1 MLNHDQLEELADLL
15 QQAHRSFD
23 PGSFAFG
30 PANASMP
37 PKKQPSPRTV
47 KLQILGAVFVPM
59 GLLGLWLHSQG
70 FW

>member
-1 MLNHDQLEELADLL
+1 
-15 QQAHRSFD
+15 
-23 PGSFAFG
+23 
-30 PANASMP
+30 MP
-37 PKKQPSPRTV
+37 PRNAQPTSRTI

>member
-1 MLNHDQLEELADLL
+1 
-15 QQAHRSFD
+15 
-23 PGSFAFG
+23 
-30 PANASMP
+30 MP
-37 PKKQPSPRTV
+37 PRNQQPSPRTI